1 MLKRNAKGIFLM
13 FFILGLPLISWYY
26 LKRGIDF
33 RKERLQS
40 IAEKHPLPFD
50 SLMLSDGS
58 FIVFNQ
64 DSSVTAINHFV
75 VQTSK
80 VDDGVINSNLED
92 LQMQFT
98 GIPNF
103 RFVLLDEALMAS
115 ASSEY
120 KWEILDSVSAKEF
133 LEYVKSISTLTDDR
147 IYLVDRSGNYRRSY
161 PLNNK
166 DSLVLFVQE
175 AATLL
180 PVKSGQELRFK
191 RKQEI

>member
-40 IAEKHPLPFD
+40 IAEKHSLPFD

-58 FIVFNQ
+58 FVVFKQ
-64 DSSVTAINHFV
+64 DSSATAINHFV
-75 VQTSK
+75 VKTSQT
-80 VDDGVINSNLED
+80 DDSLINSNLQD

-103 RFVLLDEALMAS
+103 RFVLMDEALMAS
-115 ASSEY
+115 MSSEF
-120 KWEILDSVSAKEF
+120 KWDIMDSASALQF
-133 LEYVKSISTLTDDR
+133 LEYMESIKTYSDDR

-161 PLNNK
+161 PLNNT

>member
-1 MLKRNAKGIFLM
+1 M

-50 SLMLSDGS
+50 SLMLLDGT
-58 FIVFNQ
+58 FVVFRQ

-75 VQTSK
+75 IRTARIN
-80 VDDGVINSNLED
+80 DTLINSNLQD

-103 RFVLLDEALMAS
+103 RFVLLDEALKASMSSEFKWDIMDSTS
-115 ASSEY
+115 ASQ
-120 KWEILDSVSAKEF
+120 F
-133 LEYVKSISTLTDDR
+133 LEYVESISIQTDER
-147 IYLVDRSGNYRRSY
+147 IYLVDRNGYYRRSY
-161 PLNNK
+161 PLNNT

>member
-1 MLKRNAKGIFLM
+1 MAEAPFFIKKNTTMLKRNAKGIFLM

-50 SLMLSDGS
+50 SLMLSNGTYL
-58 FIVFNQ
+58 VFKQ
-64 DSSVTAINHFV
+64 DSSSTAVNHFV
-75 VQTSK
+75 VYT
-80 VDDGVINSNLED
+80 
-92 LQMQFT
+92 
-98 GIPNF
+98 NF
-103 RFVLLDEALMAS
+103 RFVLLDEALM
-115 ASSEY
+115 E
-120 KWEILDSVSAKEF
+120 SVSTEFTWDVLEKSSARQF
-133 LEYVKSISTLTDDR
+133 LEYIESIKLQSGDR

-161 PLNNK
+161 PLNNT